1 RHCTGWGLNMGV
13 NANDIATDAF
23 TTIQTNYDR
32 HAKAGIPRW
41 DLPGTTSGGLW
52 METHSSRCLDNNS
65 VLHPA
70 INIIEGIYGREG
82 PFVSGPSD
90 NGGYGKDLM
99 TNVIIFGKN
108 ARHVDLIGT
117 YLAGH
122 EPGNFGFFHLA
133 VERGLSGYLNPH
145 DVPLYEWKLDG
156 SATVAALDD
165 FARTPIRTLYL
176 RKAGEEQ
183 YHMVNE
189 PYDYSATSV
198 VAGRPQTNPDV
209 FALSQ
214 NFPNPFNPSTTIQYY
229 LPKPGHATIELFNIL
244 GERLETLVDAAM
256 AAGDHVVVWNGRSL
270 PSGTYFV
277 RLSYDGFSKVRK
289 MALVH

>member
-1 RHCTGWGLNMGV
+1 MGM

-23 TTIQTNYDR
+23 TNIQTNYDR

-41 DLPGTTSGGLW
+41 DLPGTASGGLW

-108 ARHVDLIGT
+108 ARHVDLIGI

-122 EPGNFGFFHLA
+122 EPG
-133 VERGLSGYLNPH
+133 
-145 DVPLYEWKLDG
+145 
-156 SATVAALDD
+156 D
-165 FARTPIRTLYL
+165 FAFFTWRSSGDFQPFSTRAMYRCMNGNWTDRQLLPRSTIL
-176 RKAGEEQ
+176 
-183 YHMVNE
+183 HE
-189 PYDYSATSV
+189 PRS
-198 VAGRPQTNPDV
+198 
-209 FALSQ
+209 
-214 NFPNPFNPSTTIQYY
+214 
-229 LPKPGHATIELFNIL
+229 GHCTCA
-244 GERLETLVDAAM
+244 RLE
-256 AAGDHVVVWNGRSL
+256 
-270 PSGTYFV
+270 
-277 RLSYDGFSKVRK
+277 K
-289 MALVH
+289 MNITW